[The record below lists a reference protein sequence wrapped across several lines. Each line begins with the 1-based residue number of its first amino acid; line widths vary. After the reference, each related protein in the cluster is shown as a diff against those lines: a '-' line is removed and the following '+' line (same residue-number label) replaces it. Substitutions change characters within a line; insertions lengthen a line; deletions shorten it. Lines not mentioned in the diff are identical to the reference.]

1 MTNCGQR
8 CRKRSRAS
16 VGVPMLGIVKPQ
28 IGDSLVNL
36 DRAALLGLTIG
47 AVLMF
52 AFGVIWLLIG
62 LLSGR
67 PSRGWLRISLLFAG
81 IALGAAI
88 AIMGVRASGLMASAV
103 PLTPKQLAINRE
115 IGRHFYLIFG
125 FEMAAIFVAV
135 VVLKALN
142 FADYILS
149 GVALIVGVHFFPV
162 AALFHWPAYYGTA
175 LAGCA
180 IGLLGFFVD
189 DPELRQKIVGISFG
203 LLLWVT
209 ATFITWI
216 GMSALLAMPTP
227 LST

>member
-1 MTNCGQR
+1 MG
-8 CRKRSRAS
+8 
-16 VGVPMLGIVKPQ
+16 
-28 IGDSLVNL
+28 NL
-36 DRAALLGLTIG
+36 DRAALLGLTTG
-47 AVLMF
+47 ATFMF
-52 AFGVIWLLIG
+52 GFGIVWLLIG

-67 PSRGWLRISLLFAG
+67 SSPAWLRISLLFGG
-81 IALGAAI
+81 IVLGASI

-103 PLTPKQLAINRE
+103 PLTPRQVFVNRE

-125 FEMAAIFVAV
+125 FEIAAIFVAV

-149 GVALIVGVHFFPV
+149 GIALIVGVHFFPV
-162 AALFHWPAYYGTA
+162 AALFHWPAFYGTA

-189 DPELRQKIVGISFG
+189 DPGFRQKMVGISFG
-203 LLLWVT
+203 LLLWAT
-209 ATFITWI
+209 AAFITWI
-216 GMSALLAMPTP
+216 GMSALLAMPMP